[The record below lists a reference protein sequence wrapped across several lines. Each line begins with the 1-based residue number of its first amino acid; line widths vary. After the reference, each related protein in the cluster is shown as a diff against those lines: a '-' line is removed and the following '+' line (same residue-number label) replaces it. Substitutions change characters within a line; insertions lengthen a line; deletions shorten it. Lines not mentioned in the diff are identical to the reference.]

1 VHSEN
6 SDIVQFLKKKNV
18 KTQVISKTKQ
28 SQIDEIRKGILDEY
42 EDDDMTVLEEKLQQM
57 QELNDQQKQNEKG
70 GQIDEEE
77 IRNISPW
84 SFNMEPVNDPTE

>member
-1 VHSEN
+1 MHSEN